1 MISESIENINN
12 KMMLQKIHESQ
23 ESLAT
28 ISCKICTQGI
38 LDQLNFLE
46 QNHLNEETEHFQS
59 MTSNTIE
66 NIRSKLQKQEI
77 QLQNKDGKY
86 IFCYEIKSSE
96 SELENEKTNEIL
108 NFFYQ
113 LISGQQ
119 KVTTFGSS
127 NSNNANNT
135 QEMNESNCSTNL
147 LTSSINYNN
156 QQQYKK
162 QISQNPTNS
171 QFKKEEID
179 EPKIFIQYEENKD
192 FDLFSFSPLKMR
204 NLKSE
209 IQQKQQNNLFENNN
223 FLIKEQNLLMLNQV
237 VEQAESIEIDLS
249 DREDDFGH
257 DFNGFKLQKQDSH
270 NLNFEL
276 PLIVQPCQLEQ
287 NKQQV
292 LDNLLSQEIDISHN
306 SQNISNISQQS
317 VGDDNMI
324 KCYSQ
329 NNLNIQNKEIPS
341 LKRQSSEPLTQS
353 IYKDQL
359 ISSNSSISQ
368 KCSNKKKMQ
377 KCKIDRKQN
386 KKNQNQETLTSSLSI
401 PSEKQAH
408 NISSTKQQN
417 LLYRR
422 IGKLFFRYLKL
433 KRDSCLLKSDKS
445 GALLYKQYKDLFKNT
460 FNNIKQKQNFD
471 SFLQEQSE
479 NEKIQGLQSQFLE
492 FLDSKI
498 DQSCKI
504 DQDNAIQVTVLEFQ
518 KIKDLFLKSQT
529 KSLKSPKSK

>member
-1 MISESIENINN
+1 MISESIENLNN

-23 ESLAT
+23 ETLAT
-28 ISCKICTQGI
+28 GSYQICTQG
-38 LDQLNFLE
+38 LFDFLG
-46 QNHLNEETEHFQS
+46 QDHLTETEHFQS

-66 NIRSKLQKQEI
+66 NIRSKLQKRETKFQD
-77 QLQNKDGKY
+77 KD
-86 IFCYEIKSSE
+86 
-96 SELENEKTNEIL
+96 
-108 NFFYQ
+108 
-113 LISGQQ
+113 GQQ
-119 KVTTFGSS
+119 KITTFGSS
-127 NSNNANNT
+127 NPNT
-135 QEMNESNCSTNL
+135 IQGMDESNCSTNL
-147 LTSSINYNN
+147 ITSSITYNN

-162 QISQNPTNS
+162 QISQNPAIS
-171 QFKKEEID
+171 QIKKEESD
-179 EPKIFIQYEENKD
+179 QPKIFIQYEENKD
-192 FDLFSFSPLKMR
+192 FDLFTFSPLKMR

-209 IQQKQQNNLFENNN
+209 IQQKQQNNLFEDNN

-249 DREDDFGH
+249 DREDDFHH

-270 NLNFEL
+270 NLNLEL
-276 PLIVQPCQLEQ
+276 PLIVQPCQLES
-287 NKQQV
+287 NQQQI
-292 LDNLLSQEIDISHN
+292 LDNLLSQEIDISHI

-324 KCYSQ
+324 KCYSG

-353 IYKDQL
+353 IYKDKL

-368 KCSNKKKMQ
+368 RCSNKKIKQ
-377 KCKIDRKQN
+377 KCKIDKKQN
-386 KKNQNQETLTSSLSI
+386 KKNQNQESLTSSLSI
-401 PSEKQAH
+401 PSEKQSH
-408 NISSTKQQN
+408 TSSKKQENQ
-417 LLYRR
+417 LYCR

-460 FNNIKQKQNFD
+460 FNNLKQKQNFD
-471 SFLQEQSE
+471 SFLQEQQE
-479 NEKIQGLQSQFLE
+479 NEKIQGLQAQFSE

-504 DQDNAIQVTVLEFQ
+504 DQDNTTQVTALDFQ
-518 KIKDLFLKSQT
+518 KIKEIFSKSQY
-529 KSLKSPKSK
+529 KILKSPKNK